1 MPSSSQVKGTE
12 LPPQHPSSC
21 CSLIFGPMA
30 FMVLLDFIQTH
41 VVSDSNT
48 GVEDFS
54 AEINWIKHFVCFDD
68 SGRQRGKSSTCMWSL
83 NRTLI
88 SVPNTVLFFS
98 CFCIYLFFGFFY
110 CFRKEKLTWDLQV
123 NLALLSALEKIY
135 FVVCG
140 NLYRSFCLSLFFFS
154 CLVNY
159 FILQTFFSLH
169 GLFMSAVHCM
179 KRFFFFFLL
188 WLYNIPFGEKR
199 SLLHYLRKWSQTVQ
213 YVAFISDSQPCTVG
227 RLILI

>member
-41 VVSDSNT
+41 VVSDINT

-98 CFCIYLFFGFFY
+98 CFCIYLFFFY

-140 NLYRSFCLSLFFFS
+140 NLYRRFCLSFCFFS

-159 FILQTFFSLH
+159 FILQTFFFPSWFVYVSSSLYEEN
-169 GLFMSAVHCM
+169 
-179 KRFFFFFLL
+179 FFFLL
-188 WLYNIPFGEKR
+188 WLYNIPFGGKR
-199 SLLHYLRKWSQTVQ
+199 SLLHYLRK
-213 YVAFISDSQPCTVG
+213 
-227 RLILI
+227 

>member
-41 VVSDSNT
+41 VVSDINT

-88 SVPNTVLFFS
+88 SVPNTVFFFS
-98 CFCIYLFFGFFY
+98 CFCIYL
-110 CFRKEKLTWDLQV
+110 L
-123 NLALLSALEKIY
+123 
-135 FVVCG
+135 
-140 NLYRSFCLSLFFFS
+140 
-154 CLVNY
+154 
-159 FILQTFFSLH
+159 
-169 GLFMSAVHCM
+169 
-179 KRFFFFFLL
+179 FFFLL
-188 WLYNIPFGEKR
+188 FSKRKTHLRSSGELSPALRTGEDLFCCLWQSIQKFLFIFLFF
-199 SLLHYLRKWSQTVQ
+199 LLS
-213 YVAFISDSQPCTVG
+213 C
-227 RLILI
+227 